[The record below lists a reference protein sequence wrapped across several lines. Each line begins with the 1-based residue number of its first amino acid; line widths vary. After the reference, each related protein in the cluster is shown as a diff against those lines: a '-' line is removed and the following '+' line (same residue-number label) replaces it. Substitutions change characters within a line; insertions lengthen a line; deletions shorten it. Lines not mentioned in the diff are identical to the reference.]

1 MDSARVH
8 MTVDLQDAVASRA
21 ALSFHFHPPHFNPL
35 EVAALAA
42 EDQDDDVVGGISKNV
57 KVVDK
62 DHPLGVQDP
71 ALETLLINQ
80 APKILGHY
88 RRAKNVPKGSSS
100 EDPIQFRPIQFT
112 TQVVAGTNYYVKL
125 AVIHENQNSHGHAE
139 EYIHVRIFY
148 QPWTETTQLTG
159 IQVDK
164 QLADG
169 FDHDFEPLP
178 EDAPASDVGQQEE
191 VQSDQHIL
199 PRTMIR

>member
-1 MDSARVH
+1 
-8 MTVDLQDAVASRA
+8 MTS
-21 ALSFHFHPPHFNPL
+21 PPQH
-35 EVAALAA
+35 LA
-42 EDQDDDVVGGISKNV
+42 GGISKNIRV
-57 KVVDK
+57 IDD
-62 DHPLGVQDP
+62 DHPLSVVDP

-80 APKILGHY
+80 TPQILSHY
-88 RRAKNVPKGSSS
+88 RRAKNIRGVSNSA
-100 EDPIQFRPIQFT
+100 DPIQLRPILFT

-125 AVIHENQNSHGHAE
+125 SVVHENQDSPVKAE

-164 QLADG
+164 QLTDG
-169 FDHDFEPLP
+169 FDYDFEPLP
-178 EDAPASDVGQQEE
+178 EDAATNNVGQEEE

>member
-1 MDSARVH
+1 
-8 MTVDLQDAVASRA
+8 MTTPPQHVA
-21 ALSFHFHPPHFNPL
+21 
-35 EVAALAA
+35 
-42 EDQDDDVVGGISKNV
+42 GGISKNV
-57 KVVDK
+57 RVVDK
-62 DHPLGVQDP
+62 DHPLAVLDP

-80 APKILGHY
+80 APQILGHY
-88 RRAKNVPKGSSS
+88 RRAKNIPRGGNSA
-100 EDPIQFRPIQFT
+100 DLIQLQPIQFT

-125 AVIHENQNSHGHAE
+125 SVDHENQDPPHSAK

-159 IQVDK
+159 IQVNK

-169 FDHDFEPLP
+169 FDYDFEPLP
-178 EDAPASDVGQQEE
+178 EDAPADGVGQQED